1 VASRWTVALIHMHF
15 HPQLVDLLDKSG
27 KSLNPSLEPKEVML
41 EEAR

>member
-1 VASRWTVALIHMHF
+1 MVNVAMGR
-15 HPQLVDLLDKSG
+15 DCLDKSG